1 MFVKET
7 YAWTL
12 KDKIGRACGTWG
24 REEELVQGLVEKPD
38 RR

>member
-24 REEELVQGLVEKPD
+24 REEEQVLLEKPD